1 MVVRERFP
9 PDSGETIPGHTL
21 TLVPALRL
29 ENLLPVELHFRAA
42 PPDDAAASRAS
53 GTLPPA
59 DTRPFHEVSRSGR
72 IWIDSGLVV
81 THSGR
86 VFFR

>member
-9 PDSGETIPGHTL
+9 PDPGATIPGHTL

-42 PPDDAAASRAS
+42 PPDDAGVPRAG

-59 DTRPFHEVSRSGR
+59 DTRPFHEVPRGR
-72 IWIDSGLVV
+72 RGQ
-81 THSGR
+81 R
-86 VFFR
+86 